1 MLRPVRKTRLCEGV
15 VEQIQGLIRARKLA
29 PGERLP
35 SERELKAAP
44 AAPRNGERV
53 GV

>member
-1 MLRPVRKTRLCEGV
+1 M
-15 VEQIQGLIRARKLA
+15 EQIQALIHARKIA
-29 PGERLP
+29 PGKRLP
-35 SERELKAAP
+35 SERELKAAL